1 VKPLELIN
9 VLESRNLKSL
19 YNLISH
25 ISGIGKATTEL
36 IYNEYPF
43 FRNDIHTILTRMNIV
58 ETKGSTSQISVRF
71 TGIRDKAFS
80 QWLRDKGYD
89 ADDNASVTKTTNIL
103 LVPVAGY
110 ESNKTRKAGPNT
122 RIVPISLFMNEVGYQ

>member
-1 VKPLELIN
+1 
-9 VLESRNLKSL
+9 
-19 YNLISH
+19 
-25 ISGIGKATTEL
+25 
-36 IYNEYPF
+36 
-43 FRNDIHTILTRMNIV
+43 MNIV